1 MRDIFLV
8 LALAFALLGIPA
20 SAQTPIPDTAAGRV
34 LDAWLEAFNSGDRA
48 RIEAFVDQH
57 GWPQPVDGIVS
68 FRNQTGGF
76 DLLSVERSDPQSIEF
91 MVKERGSET
100 RGIGRLVLAGVP
112 PRVSEAG
119 LRAIPPGAE
128 LLGFDIDAAM
138 RDSVIDGAIAKL
150 RERYVFEE
158 AAEAMAEA
166 IERRHRRG
174 EYDAITSGP
183 ELAELLTAHL
193 REVSNDLHL
202 RVNFSPVAVPAPPSA
217 MPEPN
222 AEARER
228 YRQQMARVNCGFEK
242 VEILPGNV
250 GYLKFNVFAE
260 PAVCGPT
267 ASAAM
272 NFLQHV
278 DALVVDM
285 RENGGGSPAMV
296 AYVTSYLFE
305 MPTHLNDLYNRA
317 EDTTRQWWTL
327 PHVPGERL
335 AEQPVYVLTS
345 QRTFSGGEEFTY
357 NLKSLGRATIVGETT
372 GGGAH
377 PVRGEWIN
385 EQFTIGVPFARAI
398 NPITKTNWEGT
409 GVAPDVEV
417 PAAEALD
424 KARELIAAGA
434 GPQPGR

>member
-1 MRDIFLV
+1 MRNAVLV
-8 LALAFALLGIPA
+8 LAFVFMTSPV
-20 SAQTPIPDTAAGRV
+20 SAQVPIPDTTSGEV
-34 LDAWLEAFNSGDRA
+34 LKVWLDAFNSGERA
-48 RIEAFVDQH
+48 RIQTFVDQY
-57 GWPQPVDGIVS
+57 GWPQPVDSILS

-76 DLLSVERSDPQSIEF
+76 DLLSIERSEPQSIDF
-91 MVKERGSET
+91 VVKERASET
-100 RGIGRLVLAGVP
+100 RGVGRLVLTGDP
-112 PRVSEAG
+112 PRVSEAT

-128 LLGFDIDAAM
+128 MLGFDIDAAM

-158 AAEAMAEA
+158 TVEAMAEA
-166 IERRHRRG
+166 LERRRRRG
-174 EYDAITSGP
+174 EYDAVTSGP
-183 ELAELLTAHL
+183 EFAELLTAHL
-193 REVSNDLHL
+193 REVSDDLHL
-202 RVNFSPVAVPAPPSA
+202 RVNFSPVASPPPPAN
-217 MPEPN
+217 PEPN
-222 AEARER
+222 PEAREQ

-250 GYLKFNVFAE
+250 GYLKFNMFAD
-260 PAVCGPT
+260 PAVCAPT
-267 ASAAM
+267 ATAAM

-278 DALVVDM
+278 DALIVDM
-285 RENGGGSPAMV
+285 RDNGGGAPEMV

-305 MPTHLNDLYNRA
+305 TPTHLNDLYNRA

-327 PHVPGERL
+327 SHVPGEHL
-335 AEQPVYVLTS
+335 AGQPVYVLTS
-345 QRTFSGGEEFTY
+345 ERTFSGAEEFTY

-417 PAAEALD
+417 SAAKALD
-424 KARELIAAGA
+424 KAIELIAAE
-434 GPQPGR
+434 GR

>member
-1 MRDIFLV
+1 MRNAI
-8 LALAFALLGIPA
+8 LALAFTFALLGAPA
-20 SAQTPIPDTAAGRV
+20 PAQAPIPDTTAGRV
-34 LDAWLEAFNSGDRA
+34 LEAWLDAFNSGDPA
-48 RIEAFVDQH
+48 RIQAFVDQY

-68 FRNQTGGF
+68 FRNTTGGF
-76 DLLSVERSDPQSIEF
+76 DLLSVERSEPQSIEF
-91 MVKERGSET
+91 LVKERGSET
-100 RGIGRLVLAGVP
+100 RAIGRLALAGDP

-119 LRAIPPGAE
+119 LRAIPPGAKM
-128 LLGFDIDAAM
+128 LGFEIDAAM
-138 RDSVIDGAIAKL
+138 RNRVIDGAIAKL
-150 RERYVFEE
+150 REQYVFEE
-158 AAEAMAEA
+158 SAQSMAEA
-166 IERRHRRG
+166 IERRRRRG
-174 EYDAITSGP
+174 EYDAVTSGP
-183 ELAELLTAHL
+183 EFAELLTTHL
-193 REVSNDLHL
+193 REVSKDLHL
-202 RVNFSPVAVPAPPSA
+202 TVNFSPVANPPPPAT
-217 MPEPN
+217 PEPN
-222 AEARER
+222 PEAREQ
-228 YRQQMARVNCGFEK
+228 YRRQMARVNCGFEK
-242 VEILPGNV
+242 VEILPGNA
-250 GYLKFNVFAE
+250 GYLKFNMFAD
-260 PAVCGPT
+260 PSVCGST
-267 ASAAM
+267 ATAAM
-272 NFLQHV
+272 NFLEHV
-278 DALVVDM
+278 DTLIVDM
-285 RENGGGSPAMV
+285 RDNTGGAPAMV
-296 AYVTSYLFE
+296 TYVTSYLFDT
-305 MPTHLNDLYNRA
+305 PTHLNDLYNRA
-317 EDTTRQWWTL
+317 EDTTHQWWTL